1 MAEKLKFY
9 NILAHINYKNRLL
22 EETVAVK
29 KVWLKDNSTFFDL
42 YFYRNHKSYVIEK
55 AFIHD
60 MVDLTSE
67 VYYDTADKF
76 IKDYFSDREIDLH
89 PSLTAKPQ
97 IIEAKVFEAI
107 ETDLVILTF
116 LANCAGDFSEI
127 KERALED
134 YILMHQPPS
143 SNLSSQ
149 YMRSYI
155 SQIKPSPDNY
165 YEALV
170 KLSAK
175 TPTQATGIVK
185 GAFKVC
191 LSDGQL
197 HYQEKLYIA
206 EMLQILREQ
215 GLEPDI
221 DL

>member
-1 MAEKLKFY
+1 MAENLKFY

-29 KVWLKDNSTFFDL
+29 KIWLKDDSTFFDL
-42 YFYRNHKSYVIEK
+42 YFYRNRKSYVIEK

-60 MVDLTSE
+60 LVDLTNE
-67 VYYDTADKF
+67 VYYDKVDKF
-76 IKDYFSDREIDLH
+76 IEDYFSDQEIDLH

-97 IIEAKVFEAI
+97 IIEPKIFEAI
-107 ETDLVILTF
+107 ETDLIILTF

-134 YILMHQPPS
+134 YILSHQPPT

-149 YMRSYI
+149 YMHTYL
-155 SQIKPSPDNY
+155 SQVKPGVDDY
-165 YEALV
+165 YAALN

-175 TPTQATGIVK
+175 TPEQATEIVK

-215 GLEPDI
+215 GLEPEVG
-221 DL
+221 L